1 MFRSLLR
8 TVSGLLMLVM
18 ATLGR
23 GVLPGAAAQPA
34 GTVRFDQVTRPVAA
48 ITDPQDIQFLLDALF
63 IVPQQD
69 EVPERVEVIDI
80 TNNGYGPDD
89 ILVVYP
95 SQEAFMIDPLAISDE
110 VQQFMNSWALEAD
123 FQVDSG
129 PVPAQ
134 AFDPENYT
142 LQQAEYAILYD
153 LMRSI
158 ERNYNAA
165 PISLRFER
173 TNAGFTMQM
182 WEYQPEAM
190 RYVPPPPA
198 EPDTLIQRDV
208 IHIVRSD
215 SVLYDMLY
223 LYHVIEETE
232 YIPEAAISAGFVPG
246 RPENRPATPAPAQNA
261 GTPARRETS
270 GNDGHDR

>member
-1 MFRSLLR
+1 M
-8 TVSGLLMLVM
+8 
-18 ATLGR
+18 
-23 GVLPGAAAQPA
+23 
-34 GTVRFDQVTRPVAA
+34 AA
-48 ITDPQDIQFLLDALF
+48 ITNPQDIRFLLDALF

-69 EVPERVEVIDI
+69 EAPERVEVIDI

-110 VQQFMNSWALEAD
+110 VQRFMNSWALEAD

-129 PVPAQ
+129 PVSPQ
-134 AFDPENYT
+134 VFNPESYT
-142 LQQAEYAILYD
+142 VQQAEYAILYD
-153 LMRSI
+153 LLRSI
-158 ERNYNAA
+158 ERNYNAD

-173 TNAGFTMQM
+173 TGAGFTMQM

-190 RYVPPPPA
+190 RYVPPPPS

-208 IHIVRSD
+208 IHVVRSD

-232 YIPEAAISAGFVPG
+232 YIPEAAISAGVVPKRPKDRSVAGKSSG
-246 RPENRPATPAPAQNA
+246 RTE
-261 GTPARRETS
+261 TPARRETPE
-270 GNDGHDR
+270 HDR